1 VLLASAV
8 AATRPQYGGALR
20 VTTWATSPSLDP
32 GTEGGANTWSR
43 NLAALLYD
51 TLVTLDENGQPQPG
65 LAISWQPEPGNQRWQ
80 FRLRPGVRFQD
91 GSQLTA
97 EVAAASLRAA
107 NSRWKVFASAD
118 AVVLELAAPDP
129 NFLATLAQ
137 SRYAVV
143 KHGANGNL
151 VGTGPFRIASWDPG
165 KRLVVNAN
173 DDYWNG
179 RPYLDSIQLDLGVPS
194 RDQLIALELG
204 KTDVAEQA
212 PEQTHHAASEGFR
225 TIQSSPAEFVG
236 LLFSR
241 DPQGPEE
248 ATLREALSLSIDRAA
263 LSNVFLQGLGEPA
276 GSLLPN
282 WISGYAFLFPPV
294 FDRVAAREKRATL
307 SSTPHWTLS
316 YDASDPMARVLAER
330 VALNAQDVGLSLH
343 AGSASNADLR
353 LVSVSFSS
361 VAPPVALDGLL
372 NGLSIPRSQR
382 SLQTEQDVY
391 EAEAATLQARR
402 LIPLLFLS
410 ETYTLSSDVQGWSQS
425 RLGTWRPANLWL
437 ARKGK

>member
-1 VLLASAV
+1 LAV
-8 AATRPQYGGALR
+8 
-20 VTTWATSPSLDP
+20 
-32 GTEGGANTWSR
+32 
-43 NLAALLYD
+43 
-51 TLVTLDENGQPQPG
+51 
-65 LAISWQPEPGNQRWQ
+65 
-80 FRLRPGVRFQD
+80 
-91 GSQLTA
+91 
-97 EVAAASLRAA
+97 
-107 NSRWKVFASAD
+107 
-118 AVVLELAAPDP
+118 
-129 NFLATLAQ
+129 LAQ
-137 SRYAVV
+137 TRYAVV

-151 VGTGPFRIASWDPG
+151 IGTGPFRVAMWDPG

-204 KTDVAEQA
+204 KTDVAELA

-225 TIQSSPAEFVG
+225 TIQSSSAEFVG

-241 DPQGPEE
+241 DPQSPAE

-263 LSNVFLQGLGEPA
+263 LSNVFLQGFGEPA

-294 FDRVAAREKRATL
+294 FDRTAAREKRASV
-307 SSTPHWTLS
+307 SSTPHWMLS

-353 LVSVSFSS
+353 LVSLGFAS
-361 VAPPVALDGLL
+361 VTPAIALDALL
-372 NGLSIPRSQR
+372 EALNVPRPQHP
-382 SLQTEQDVY
+382 LQTEQDVY
-391 EAEAATLQARR
+391 EAESALLQTRR

-410 ETYTLSSDVQGWSQS
+410 ETYTFSSDVQGWSQS